1 MSGTPDPPTC
11 NYRCETTNT
20 EHMKSIHMYFCILPL
35 QSLLRISNAWSH
47 RIMSLSDY
55 VEIATTKKITNP
67 FSGSNMPFRLDVTF
81 TLNTQE
87 TLELDTIVFQNYY
100 VSSLTISQP
109 VTPTSEFH
117 HPILENKTLMRNPY
131 TEDGAESWYS
141 IHASEFDS
149 YDKNRPLRFT
159 LIQVCSSYR
168 VYECVY
174 WFFVVWLWVFVWL
187 GVWVCVW
194 VSIALWAWEW
204 VWVCVCLCLW
214 AWVWVWALILIFIL
228 QCVAW
233 PNTDTYTHTKTLTP
247 GHTHLY
253 MLNTFKHT

>member
-1 MSGTPDPPTC
+1 
-11 NYRCETTNT
+11 
-20 EHMKSIHMYFCILPL
+20 
-35 QSLLRISNAWSH
+35 
-47 RIMSLSDY
+47 MSLSDY

-159 LIQVCSSYR
+159 LIQPCSTWNRVELQNFKAYGKSLSSQKKETERSTEFLVCGVPDSISEIVIGDFKILTEAVILQSTIR
-168 VYECVY
+168 DNEFLDYETVTKS
-174 WFFVVWLWVFVWL
+174 
-187 GVWVCVW
+187 
-194 VSIALWAWEW
+194 SIARKKEKKGKK
-204 VWVCVCLCLW
+204 
-214 AWVWVWALILIFIL
+214 
-228 QCVAW
+228 
-233 PNTDTYTHTKTLTP
+233 DS
-247 GHTHLY
+247 
-253 MLNTFKHT
+253 